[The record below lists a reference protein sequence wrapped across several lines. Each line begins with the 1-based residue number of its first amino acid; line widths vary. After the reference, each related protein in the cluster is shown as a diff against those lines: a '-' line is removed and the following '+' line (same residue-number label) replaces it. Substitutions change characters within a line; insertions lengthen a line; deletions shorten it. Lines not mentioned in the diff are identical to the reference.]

1 MNLKQIHLVSDST
14 GETVSCI
21 TRACLAQFE
30 NANPTEH
37 LWWLVRTPGQVERV
51 ISGIE
56 AHKGLVLFTLVDTEL
71 RKLLEEGC
79 KKLKVP
85 CISVLDPVMLALS
98 SYLKANIAA
107 QPGLQHVLDAEYF
120 ERIDAMQYTLAHD
133 DGQLLE
139 GLDDADV
146 IVVGISRTS
155 KTPTCMYMANRGI
168 KAANIPLVPDIPL
181 PQELFATK
189 RPLIVGLTKDPASL
203 AEIRKSRLRYLN
215 EKDDT
220 DYADFEA
227 VKAEVT
233 LARRIFSR
241 NGWPVIDVSRRSIE
255 EAAAAIMQLH
265 QDREAA
271 KSAS

>member
-1 MNLKQIHLVSDST
+1 
-14 GETVSCI
+14 
-21 TRACLAQFE
+21 
-30 NANPTEH
+30 
-37 LWWLVRTPGQVERV
+37 
-51 ISGIE
+51 
-56 AHKGLVLFTLVDTEL
+56 
-71 RKLLEEGC
+71 
-79 KKLKVP
+79 
-85 CISVLDPVMLALS
+85 
-98 SYLKANIAA
+98 
-107 QPGLQHVLDAEYF
+107 VLDAEYF

-155 KTPTCMYMANRGI
+155 KTPTCMYMANRGV
-168 KAANIPLVPDIPL
+168 KAANIPLVPNIPL
-181 PQELFATK
+181 PKELFEVK

-203 AEIRKSRLRYLN
+203 AEIRKSRLRFLN
-215 EKDDT
+215 ERDDT

-241 NGWPVIDVSRRSIE
+241 HNWPVIDVSRRSIE
-255 EAAAAIMQLH
+255 EAAASIMQLH

-271 KSAS
+271 KSVP

>member
-30 NANPTEH
+30 NTNPTEH

-51 ISGIE
+51 ISGIQS
-56 AHKGLVLFTLVDTEL
+56 HKGLVLFTLVDIEL

-85 CISVLDPVMLALS
+85 CISVLDPVMMALS
-98 SYLKANIAA
+98 SYLQTNIAA

-146 IVVGISRTS
+146 IVVGISRT
-155 KTPTCMYMANRGI
+155 CMYMANRGV
-168 KAANIPLVPDIPL
+168 KAANIPLVPNIPL
-181 PQELFATK
+181 PKELFEVK

-203 AEIRKSRLRYLN
+203 AEIRKSRLRFLN
-215 EKDDT
+215 ERDDT

-241 NGWPVIDVSRRSIE
+241 HNWPVIDVSRRSIE
-255 EAAAAIMQLH
+255 EAAASIMQLH

-271 KSAS
+271 KSVP